1 MLIQPIRWSTALSD
15 LDEMPPPGLISVLVD
30 RGLAQIGD
38 RFEVLLG
45 GRTNRVWKVL
55 GQRRHAVLK
64 LYRNDLPNPLFRND
78 PKLESLCLRE
88 LELTGIAPKLLASGP
103 FDDGDWVLY
112 DHAPGICWLSDP
124 APVARVLHRLHTLP
138 SPSDVPVGCNGSAD
152 LKAHGSTIL
161 SECQTDALVTVYD
174 REPEGTVPPLSECRL
189 IHGDPVPG
197 NVLMH
202 SGQAILIDWQCPAI
216 GDPSEDLAMFLSP
229 AMQLLYRGAPLTP
242 AETRQFLAMYPDR
255 SIVDRY
261 AQLRP
266 WFHWRMAAYCLWRQ
280 ERGAADYAQALNLEL
295 AALDA
300 C

>member
-1 MLIQPIRWSTALSD
+1 
-15 LDEMPPPGLISVLVD
+15 MPPPDLITALIGL
-30 RGLAQIGD
+30 GLAQGDD

-55 GQRRHAVLK
+55 GQHRHAVLK

-78 PKLESLCLRE
+78 PLLESLCLRE
-88 LELTGIAPKLLASGP
+88 LELTGIAPKLLANGP
-103 FDDGDWVLY
+103 FEEGDWVLY
-112 DHAPGICWLSDP
+112 DHAPGTCWSSNP
-124 APVARVLHRLHTLP
+124 EAVAQVLHRLHELP
-138 SPSDVPVGCNGSAD
+138 LPPEMPLGCNGSSD
-152 LKAHGSTIL
+152 LEAHGSTIL
-161 SECQTDALVTVYD
+161 SECHTSTCAAVRD
-174 REPEGTVPPLSECRL
+174 RKPSGRVPRLPNCRL

-202 SGQAILIDWQCPAI
+202 RGQAILIDWQCPAV

-229 AMQLLYRGAPLTP
+229 AMQMLYRGAPLSDT
-242 AETRQFLAMYPDR
+242 ETQRFLAAYPDK
-255 SIVDRY
+255 STVERY
-261 AQLRP
+261 VQLRP
-266 WFHWRMAAYCLWRQ
+266 WYHWRMSTYCLWRQ